1 MCECSGLCGNK
12 AVDISH
18 SVCAGPCVEAGSR
31 AIWSRE
37 CCRGRWARWARRPGS
52 VSNSYGRLIAEDER
66 HANTNQCD
74 QHSAPVRK
82 RYRAPWSQSWCVG
95 LCPGLG
101 GPSVRLGPLRVGE
114 SMRERVLSS
123 MRERVLGLSAVW
135 PSVSGRMAF
144 GIWPCGL
151 WTLAAWRGLICARCP
166 CPNGALWWLA
176 SARTKRPTMG
186 FSLIG
191 ALPGLG
197 QRQQGGRECA
207 VRSSWIQRALGWA
220 RQPDRKRFRD

>member
-1 MCECSGLCGNK
+1 MVTEL
-12 AVDISH
+12 A
-18 SVCAGPCVEAGSR
+18 
-31 AIWSRE
+31 
-37 CCRGRWARWARRPGS
+37 
-52 VSNSYGRLIAEDER
+52 
-66 HANTNQCD
+66 
-74 QHSAPVRK
+74 
-82 RYRAPWSQSWCVG
+82 
-95 LCPGLG
+95 CPGLG
-101 GPSVRLGPLRVGE
+101 GPSVGLGPLRVGE
-114 SMRERVLSS
+114 SMRERVLGS
-123 MRERVLGLSAVW
+123 MRERVLGVSAVW

-197 QRQQGGRECA
+197 QRRQGGRECA
-207 VRSSWIQRALGWA
+207 VRYLGCGMLLGSGATGLEAVPVSPWPYNIPPEVRSAAGAVKVIGLPSRWTSGESRTLRGWVKASSSGGGAAAPRS
-220 RQPDRKRFRD
+220 